1 MEKYV
6 ELKSPFTGG
15 RVKEVSTVEEHEFR
29 KEAYPVHVRYYVCED
44 TGEKFT
50 TTEQDELLFNE
61 LYSQY
66 RVSHGIPFPEEIKN
80 IRLHYG
86 LNYQQMTKILGFGV
100 NQYAQYE
107 KGQMP
112 SESNGK
118 MLSAIMSQQLML
130 HLIEESKAEFDD
142 NEYQKICHSV
152 LSAKIRP
159 ESEVQKRLFFRES
172 RRSIY
177 NGFGVLSVK
186 KVSEMVKFFIC
197 QEGGIFPTKLNKE
210 MFYADF
216 LHYKLH
222 GQSISGLQYQAI
234 QYGPVP
240 VHYDT
245 IYDNIDGI
253 NKDIVVSHNMESTR
267 LNCESCDSSVFTEAE
282 MQTLQVIL
290 TKIRPMSTQEVI
302 EKSHEEDAWQNHH
315 NGSKIIPYTEAFT
328 LKLVNS
334 LPLDS

>member
-6 ELKSPFTGG
+6 NLTSPFTGG
-15 RVKEVSTVEEHEFR
+15 KVKEISAIEEHEFR
-29 KEAYPVHVRYYVCED
+29 KERFSVHVRYYVCED
-44 TGEKFT
+44 TGERFT
-50 TTEQDELLFNE
+50 TSEQDELLFNE

-66 RVSHGIPFPEEIKN
+66 RVSHGIPFPEEIKSM
-80 IRLHYG
+80 RLHYG
-86 LNYQQMTKILGFGV
+86 LNYQQITKILGFGI
-100 NQYAQYE
+100 NQFAQYE
-107 KGQMP
+107 KGQVP

-118 MLSAIMSQQLML
+118 LLSAIMNRQFMLQLL
-130 HLIEESKAEFDD
+130 EDSRAEFDET
-142 NEYQKICHSV
+142 EYEKV
-152 LSAKIRP
+152 LRSILASDAKPKNDTQLQLIYRNT
-159 ESEVQKRLFFRES
+159 

-177 NGFGVLSVK
+177 NGFGQLNIS
-186 KVSEMVKFFIC
+186 KVSEMVKYFIC

-253 NKDIVVSHNMESTR
+253 RKEIVIVHNMESSC
-267 LNCESCDSSVFTEAE
+267 LNCSTFDASVFSEQELKTFEI
-282 MQTLQVIL
+282 VL
-290 TKIRPMSTQEVI
+290 TRIKPMGTQELI
-302 EKSHEEDAWQNHH
+302 DKSHEEEAWKNHCAG
-315 NGSKIIPYTEAFT
+315 NQLIPYSEAFS
-328 LKLVNS
+328 LKLIT
-334 LPLDS
+334 D